1 MPNAGYLTNSS
12 VVSYLQTG
20 AVGELGN
27 FYQSNR
33 INGSNNYYQNPNVLG
48 ANVLTNYSNSS
59 YNGLQ
64 MEVSRRFSKGLSLQ
78 ANYVWSKVLSDS
90 QGNQQTDFEPF
101 LDINNAKIERSRTQ
115 ASDLR
120 QVFKTNFNYDLPFG
134 DGHRLNASHLS
145 RVLSGWKA
153 AGIFTAQTGTPFSI
167 LSARGTLNRSARSTY
182 NTINTNLTGS
192 QLNDLFQLRMTGNG
206 PMYVAASAIGSDN
219 RAVAPDGTAAFAGQ
233 AFFQPAA
240 GTIGALQ
247 RMDMTGPSVWNLDFN
262 MKKETKITERH
273 SIELRMDATNVFNHA
288 TWYVG
293 NQTVTSTT
301 FGKITSNYYGR
312 RLVQFALYYKF

>member
-1 MPNAGYLTNSS
+1 
-12 VVSYLQTG
+12 
-20 AVGELGN
+20 
-27 FYQSNR
+27 
-33 INGSNNYYQNPNVLG
+33 
-48 ANVLTNYSNSS
+48 
-59 YNGLQ
+59 
-64 MEVSRRFSKGLSLQ
+64 
-78 ANYVWSKVLSDS
+78 
-90 QGNQQTDFEPF
+90 
-101 LDINNAKIERSRTQ
+101 
-115 ASDLR
+115 
-120 QVFKTNFNYDLPFG
+120 
-134 DGHRLNASHLS
+134 
-145 RVLSGWKA
+145 
-153 AGIFTAQTGTPFSI
+153 
-167 LSARGTLNRSARSTY
+167 
-182 NTINTNLTGS
+182 
-192 QLNDLFQLRMTGNG
+192 
-206 PMYVAASAIGSDN
+206 MYVAASAIGSDN

-262 MKKETKITERH
+262 LKKETKITERH